1 MFPIDVFKYPN
12 GKRGAC
18 VYKSGYSST
27 LLILGYPTPQ
37 TNSINRISNIDTG
50 EGRNSLFIPVRNP
63 VERFASAVNTV
74 RKNKKYSEHS
84 VNELI
89 EMLEQNTF
97 RNLHFMDIATILRNA
112 CFLFDDIHLY
122 KFPDHYK
129 EMLRDGGYDGKI
141 PHENKSSK
149 KLILTDSQKERV
161 EKYYAKDIE
170 LFKSIK
176 EPGQKFYFLN
186 I

>member
-12 GKRGAC
+12 GKHGAC

-27 LLILGYPTPQ
+27 LLILGYPTPH
-37 TNSINRISNIDTG
+37 TNSINKISNIDTG
-50 EGRNSLFIPVRNP
+50 ESRDSLLIPVRNP

-97 RNLHFMDIATILRNA
+97 RNLHFMDVTTILRNA

-161 EKYYAKDIE
+161 EKYYSTDIK
-170 LFKSIK
+170 LFESIK
-176 EPGQKFYFLN
+176 EPGQKFHFLK